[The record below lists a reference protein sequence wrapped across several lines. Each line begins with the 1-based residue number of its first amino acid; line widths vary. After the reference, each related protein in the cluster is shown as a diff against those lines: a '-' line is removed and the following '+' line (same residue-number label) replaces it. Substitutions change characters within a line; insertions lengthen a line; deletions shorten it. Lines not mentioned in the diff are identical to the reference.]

1 MSEDVTNV
9 AATDEKPP
17 RTDMIPPRE
26 AVETKAQ
33 EPVSPEPEKAAESS
47 ETEAKSEEPKKEPEL
62 SEAEQ
67 RRKQRNRERWQAMQN
82 ERREALAEVARLRAE
97 LQRARQ
103 PVDFSQIEDPDEA
116 LAARTAHKIR
126 EMQAGDLES
135 QTKAQQERADKAI
148 FEAWEAVRADA
159 RERMPDFDAVVT
171 RDTPIHQHAAPFIVE
186 SDKGAELAY
195 YLGKNPDAALAL
207 YQKFETAPAQA
218 LIELGRLEARLSAP
232 PPKPV
237 SQAPK
242 PAPMLA
248 GSSSPPAF
256 DPFRAGVSDLQ
267 AELRKAGVIR

>member
-1 MSEDVTNV
+1 MSEENTTV
-9 AATDEKPP
+9 AETEKP

-26 AVETKAQ
+26 AVDAQ
-33 EPVSPEPEKAAESS
+33 KTVSAEPETAPESS
-47 ETEAKSEEPKKEPEL
+47 DTEKKPETETQEAKKDEP
-62 SEAEQ
+62 SEAEL

-82 ERREALAEVARLRAE
+82 ERREALAEVARLKAE

-103 PVDFSQIEDPDEA
+103 PIDYSQIEDPDEA
-116 LAARTAHKIR
+116 MALRTAQKVR
-126 EMQAGDLES
+126 ELQAGDYE
-135 QTKAQQERADKAI
+135 AQAKQHQQRADTAI
-148 FEAWEAVRADA
+148 YEAWEAVKADA

-171 RDTPIHQHAAPFIVE
+171 PQTPIHQNAAPFIVE

-195 YLGKNPDAALAL
+195 YLGKNPDVAMSL

-218 LIELGRLEARLSAP
+218 LIELGRLEARLSSP

-242 PAPMLA
+242 PAPMLQ
-248 GSSSPPAF
+248 GSASPPAF
-256 DPFRAGVSDLQ
+256 DPFRAGVGDLQ